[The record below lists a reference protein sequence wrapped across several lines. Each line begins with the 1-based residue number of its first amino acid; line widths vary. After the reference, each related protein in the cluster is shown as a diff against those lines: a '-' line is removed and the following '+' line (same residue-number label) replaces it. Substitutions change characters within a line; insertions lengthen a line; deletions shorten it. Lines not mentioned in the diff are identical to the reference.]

1 MDTAVVSL
9 VFDQLVT
16 DSGSL
21 ARVARCAPLRIR
33 SGLTDGGG
41 RKALPT
47 CLNSGHSCGVFSV

>member
-9 VFDQLVT
+9 VLDQLVT

-21 ARVARCAPLRIR
+21 ARVARYTPLRMR
-33 SGLTDGGG
+33 SGLMDGGQ
-41 RKALPT
+41 RNALPT